1 MTTQLEI
8 NDNRTTLYDQD
19 YCQWLTQTAELLK
32 EKKFTQL
39 DLENL
44 IEEIESLGKSEKR
57 AIESNLIVVILHLL
71 KLGQSSSG
79 VPPEKELSVR
89 YQPSMRSNSWKSSIR
104 EHRRRVQ
111 RLLTDSP
118 SLKNHLSSALAD
130 CYLAAKKQAS
140 DETGLS
146 LLAFPEE
153 CPFSLAESLDEDF
166 LLP

>member
-1 MTTQLEI
+1 MTAPLEI
-8 NDNRTTLYDQD
+8 TNIQELLYEQD
-19 YCQWLTQTAELLK
+19 YYQWLTQTTKLLK

-71 KLGQSSSG
+71 KW
-79 VPPEKELSVR
+79 R
-89 YQPSMRSNSWKSSIR
+89 YQPQKHSNSWKSSIR
-104 EHRRRVQ
+104 EHRRRIQ

-118 SLKNHLSSALAD
+118 SLKNYLAEIFAT

-146 LLAFPEE
+146 VVAFPEE
-153 CPFSLAESLDEDF
+153 CPFSLTESLNEDF
-166 LLP
+166 LA

>member
-1 MTTQLEI
+1 MTVPLEI
-8 NDNRTTLYDQD
+8 TNIQKPLYEQD
-19 YCQWLTQTAELLK
+19 YYQWLTQTAKLLK

-71 KLGQSSSG
+71 KW
-79 VPPEKELSVR
+79 R
-89 YQPSMRSNSWKSSIR
+89 YQPQKHSNSWKSSIR
-104 EHRRRVQ
+104 EHRRRIQ

-118 SLKNHLSSALAD
+118 SLKNYLAEIFAT

-146 LLAFPEE
+146 VVAFPEE
-153 CPFSLAESLDEDF
+153 CPFSLTESLNEDF
-166 LLP
+166 LA

>member
-1 MTTQLEI
+1 MTARLQI
-8 NDNRTTLYDQD
+8 NNNQETLYNQD
-19 YCQWLTQTAELLK
+19 YYQWLIQTSQLLR

-57 AIESNLIVVILHLL
+57 AISSNLIIVILHLL
-71 KLGQSSSG
+71 KW
-79 VPPEKELSVR
+79 R
-89 YQPSMRSNSWKSSIR
+89 YQPEKRSNSWKSSIR
-104 EHRRRVQ
+104 EHRRRIQELV
-111 RLLTDSP
+111 TDSP
-118 SLKNHLSSALAD
+118 SLQNYLPEILAD

-146 LLAFPEE
+146 VVAFPEE

-166 LLP
+166 LA

>member
-1 MTTQLEI
+1 MTAPLEI
-8 NDNRTTLYDQD
+8 TNTQEPLYEQD
-19 YCQWLTQTAELLK
+19 YYQWLTQTAKLLK

-71 KLGQSSSG
+71 KW
-79 VPPEKELSVR
+79 R
-89 YQPSMRSNSWKSSIR
+89 YQPQKRSNSWKSSIR
-104 EHRRRVQ
+104 EHRRRIQ

-118 SLKNHLSSALAD
+118 SLKNYLAEIFAT

-146 LLAFPEE
+146 VVAFPEE
-153 CPFSLAESLDEDF
+153 CPFSLTESLNEDF
-166 LLP
+166 LA

>member
-71 KLGQSSSG
+71 KW
-79 VPPEKELSVR
+79 R

>member
-1 MTTQLEI
+1 MTARLPI
-8 NDNRTTLYDQD
+8 NNSQETLYHQD
-19 YCQWLTQTAELLK
+19 YYQWLIHTAELLK

-57 AIESNLIVVILHLL
+57 AISSNLIIVLLHLL
-71 KLGQSSSG
+71 KW
-79 VPPEKELSVR
+79 R
-89 YQPSMRSNSWKSSIR
+89 YQPEKRSNSWKSSIR
-104 EHRRRVQ
+104 EHRRRIQ
-111 RLLTDSP
+111 ALLTDSP
-118 SLKNHLSSALAD
+118 SLKNYLPETLAD

-146 LLAFPEE
+146 VVAFPEE

-166 LLP
+166 LA

>member
-8 NDNRTTLYDQD
+8 NDNQTTLYDRD
-19 YCQWLTQTAELLK
+19 YCQWLTRTAELLK
-32 EKKFTQL
+32 KKEFTQL
-39 DLENL
+39 DLKNL

-71 KLGQSSSG
+71 KWQ
-79 VPPEKELSVR
+79 

-118 SLKNHLSSALAD
+118 SLKNHLLFALAD
-130 CYLAAKKQAS
+130 CYLAAKKQAA

-146 LLAFPEE
+146 AVVFPEE
-153 CPFSLAESLDEDF
+153 CLSLAEFLDEDF
-166 LLP
+166 LPD